1 MKINDI
7 QKCNL
12 HGGDYLCII
21 NILYTKEDLEKLG
34 LESVEDIDR
43 YIHEKLNEN
52 KA

>member
-12 HGGDYLCII
+12 HGGDYLCLI
-21 NILYTKEDLEKLG
+21 NVLYTKEDLEKLG
-34 LESVEDIDR
+34 LKSVEDIDR